1 MLKLSFCYNEITK
14 SERNSLAIMLST
26 GDRYQ
31 IVVECMKIKIKASNI
46 WFNIGTFQFKIFSKI
61 LIKTRGN
68 PIFSKYELNNIRP

>member
-14 SERNSLAIMLST
+14 SERNSFTIMLST

-46 WFNIGTFQFKIFSKI
+46 WFLHFSLIFFSKI
-61 LIKTRGN
+61 LIKLEEIPYFQN
-68 PIFSKYELNNIRP
+68 MSCKKLDPE